1 MITVIQNLHAL
12 IESDTLCFVPLF
24 ADIYGLAKPVVT
36 TGQNV
41 WVFLNK
47 I

>member
-1 MITVIQNLHAL
+1 MTVIQNLNAL
-12 IESDTLCFVPLF
+12 IQSDTLYFVPVF

-36 TGQNV
+36 TGWNV